1 MLRPGGNDKVKK
13 IPDEARLNHIAACL
27 ATHHYLEADS
37 LASLLPDTPRFHKAK
52 IYTDVFNGRYE
63 NAMQEVAAES
73 PINEVVIL
81 LALKANDQAWKKASK
96 LGSSA
101 EEEYLKAVAANRV
114 DEYMAAVSHLENALR
129 LKPELEEIAK
139 IDGDLIDLMEERE
152 EEEENQ
158 L

>member
-1 MLRPGGNDKVKK
+1 M
-13 IPDEARLNHIAACL
+13 
-27 ATHHYLEADS
+27 
-37 LASLLPDTPRFHKAK
+37 
-52 IYTDVFNGRYE
+52 
-63 NAMQEVAAES
+63 
-73 PINEVVIL
+73 
-81 LALKANDQAWKKASK
+81 
-96 LGSSA
+96 
-101 EEEYLKAVAANRV
+101 AANRV